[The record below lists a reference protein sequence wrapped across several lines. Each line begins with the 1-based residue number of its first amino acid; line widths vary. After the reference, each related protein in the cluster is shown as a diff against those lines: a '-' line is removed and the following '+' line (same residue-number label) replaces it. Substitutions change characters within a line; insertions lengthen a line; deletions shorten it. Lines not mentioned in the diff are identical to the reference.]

1 MRLNLRFRIFL
12 TLVPLLALLGVLG
25 GAGVVLL
32 SRLGGSI
39 DLILRE
45 NYASVIAMERLN
57 EALERI
63 DSSFQFALAGKEEK
77 ARQQY
82 ESNWP
87 AYRQALVEEEHNI
100 TLPGE
105 GELVDELRELTDRY
119 RRQGDAF
126 YARPT
131 GAPDRNQRY
140 FGADVPTLGAST
152 MGLAGS
158 PGHLG
163 SFAAVSAFL
172 ARESG
177 SGSSRAGLLR
187 TFEEIKRVSG
197 EILLKNQQNM
207 KDASRD
213 SRKLANASVFWFS
226 VGLVTAVC
234 LAFLLAFRTIRTILL
249 PIQAMTQSALA
260 IGRGDLDQVVAVTSR
275 DELGQLADAFNT
287 MGRQL
292 RQYRQSDYARLLRA
306 QRTSQATIDSF
317 PDPVLVVDPE
327 WRVEMANPAARRLLG
342 ITPRASDGSASP
354 AWQPPTA
361 LKEPLTAALQQQQ
374 DYRPEGFDH
383 AVPLRSDGKD
393 CFFLPRILSIR
404 DPFGNTLGA
413 AALLQDVSRFQLLDE
428 MKSNL
433 VATVSHELKAPLTSI
448 RLVVHLLLEETVGS
462 LIPKQTELLLDAR
475 ENTERLLA
483 TINNLLDLTR
493 LERGEGKLQTRP
505 EAPGELLQAAAEVIR
520 PRAEDKGVE
529 VEVDVPP
536 DLPAVVVDAQRFGH
550 AVNNLLDNAITYT
563 NRGGHIHLSATASP
577 EAVVLTV
584 SDTGIGI
591 PSEFLPRVF
600 ERFFRV
606 PGQSPEGGTGLGLA
620 IVQEIVSAHG
630 GTITCESEPG
640 AGTRFRITLPLA
652 SSDGRYQPPT
662 TAGLHERG

>member
-1 MRLNLRFRIFL
+1 MRLSLRFRIFL

-39 DLILRE
+39 NLILRE

-77 ARQQY
+77 ARHQY

-87 AYRQALVEEEHNI
+87 AYREALVEEEHNI
-100 TLPGE
+100 TLEGE
-105 GELVDELRELTDRY
+105 GELVDELRALTDRY
-119 RRQGDAF
+119 RREGDAF
-126 YARPT
+126 YARP
-131 GAPDRNQRY
+131 AEAADRHQRY
-140 FGADVPTLGAST
+140 FGADLPAFGAAAVGLGALPGELVS
-152 MGLAGS
+152 LAM
-158 PGHLG
+158 
-163 SFAAVSAFL
+163 VSVRL
-172 ARESG
+172 AEEHGRGTSE
-177 SGSSRAGLLR
+177 AGLLR
-187 TFEEIKRVSG
+187 TFEEIKRVSR
-197 EILLKNQQNM
+197 EIVLKNQQNM
-207 KDASRD
+207 KNQSHESR
-213 SRKLANASVFWFS
+213 RLANASLFWFS
-226 VGLVTAVC
+226 LGSVAAVC
-234 LAFLLAFRTIRTILL
+234 LALLLAFRTIRTMVL

-292 RQYRQSDYARLLRA
+292 RQYRQSDYARMLRA

-342 ITPRASDGSASP
+342 VTPRGSDGSIPP
-354 AWQPPTA
+354 AWQPPAA
-361 LKEPLTAALQQQQ
+361 LREPLLAALQQQR

-383 AVPLRSDGKD
+383 AVPLRSEGKD
-393 CFFLPRILSIR
+393 CYFLPRILSIR

-413 AALLQDVSRFQLLDE
+413 AVLLQDVTRFQLLDE

-433 VATVSHELKAPLTSI
+433 VATVSHELKTPLTSI

-462 LIPKQTELLLDAR
+462 LTPKQTELLLDAR

-505 EAPGELLQAAAEVIR
+505 ESPGELLQAAAEAIR
-520 PRAEDKGVE
+520 PRAEDKGLQ
-529 VEVDVPP
+529 VEVDMPP
-536 DLPAVVVDAQRFGH
+536 DLPAVAVDAKRFGH
-550 AVNNLLDNAITYT
+550 ALNNLLDNAVTYT
-563 NRGGHIHLSATASP
+563 NRGGQINLSATTTP
-577 EAVVLTV
+577 EVVVITV
-584 SDTGIGI
+584 ADTGIGI
-591 PSEFLPRVF
+591 PPEHLPHVF

-606 PGQSPEGGTGLGLA
+606 PEQSPEGGTGLGLA
-620 IVQEIVSAHG
+620 IVQEIVTAHG
-630 GTITCESEPG
+630 GTIICESEPG
-640 AGTRFRITLPLA
+640 AGTRFRITLPVA
-652 SSDGRYQPPT
+652 PGIDGHQAPT
-662 TAGLHERG
+662 AAGLHERE